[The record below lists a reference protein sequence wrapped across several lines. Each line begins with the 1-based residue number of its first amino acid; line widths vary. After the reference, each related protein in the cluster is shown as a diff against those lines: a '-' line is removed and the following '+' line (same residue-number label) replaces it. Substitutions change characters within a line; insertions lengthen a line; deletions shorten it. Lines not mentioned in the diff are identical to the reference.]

1 MIWLAFLL
9 TVADAAITHQG
20 VTRGL
25 ITEANPLIPSLRTMW
40 TVMVPL
46 RLAIAAA
53 FAVAAPPAALLTICL
68 IWVVP
73 LVWNPL
79 LMRKAA
85 RR

>member
-40 TVMVPL
+40 IMLVPL
-46 RLAIAAA
+46 RFAVAAL
-53 FAVAAPPAALLTICL
+53 FAVAAPPVALLTICL
-68 IWVVP
+68 IWMVP
-73 LVWNPL
+73 LVWNPW
-79 LMRKAA
+79 LMWRAH
-85 RR
+85 R